1 MYASRFH
8 ETCMRVSLPPHY
20 RFFSFFCDA
29 KVKTRVLKC
38 ESNPTPILLSII
50 GSMLITYKKNGQK
63 MVNPKEQL
71 FQFGVILL
79 KKSVLKKQKTNKLN
93 DYRSYLPI
101 DDSAFYY

>member
-29 KVKTRVLKC
+29 KVKIHVLRC
-38 ESNPTPILLSII
+38 ESNPIPILLSII
-50 GSMLITYKKNGQK
+50 GSMLIIYKKK
-63 MVNPKEQL
+63 MVNPKEQI

-79 KKSVLKKQKTNKLN
+79 KKFVLKKQKTNKLN
-93 DYRSYLPI
+93 DYRNYLPI